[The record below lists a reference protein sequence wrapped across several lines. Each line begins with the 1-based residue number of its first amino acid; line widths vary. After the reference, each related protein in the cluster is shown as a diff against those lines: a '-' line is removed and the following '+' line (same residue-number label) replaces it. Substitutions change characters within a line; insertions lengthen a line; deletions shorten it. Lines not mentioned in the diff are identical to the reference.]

1 MEFLFNLFKGLAL
14 VAGCLFFMT
23 VIYAFISVFIDKV
36 KNKKEKEEINSFL
49 NEVFDEAIKELKKE
63 D

>member
-23 VIYAFISVFIDKV
+23 VIYAFISVFIDKQRIRR
-36 KNKKEKEEINSFL
+36 KK
-49 NEVFDEAIKELKKE
+49 KK
-63 D
+63 